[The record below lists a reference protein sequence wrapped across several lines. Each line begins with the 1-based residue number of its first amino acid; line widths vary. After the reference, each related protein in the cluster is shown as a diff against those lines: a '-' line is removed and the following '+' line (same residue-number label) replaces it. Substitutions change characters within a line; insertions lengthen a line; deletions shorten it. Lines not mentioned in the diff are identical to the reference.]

1 MNRCVRTLAVLLS
14 TLLIATASAAP
25 AKQAQRQ
32 FTAGTLNVM
41 TQNLYVGGDILL
53 PIAAPPDQFPAAA
66 ALVIEQIIA
75 TNFPERA
82 KTLAQ
87 QMLARRPDLIG
98 LQEVF
103 VVKVCPKGFPEIY
116 CVINQDYLEIL
127 LDELNANGT
136 KYRVASS
143 IKNIDLQGL
152 EVAVDDQLTL
162 LVTLTDRDVILAR
175 SDVQTHDE
183 VSANY
188 AARLPVPT
196 LPGFSVIRGWTMVD
210 AVVAGREIRFLNTHL
225 EVSGAGSAEEPV
237 FRALQFAQAMELVAD
252 DGPLGGDQHVQVV
265 VGDFN
270 SDPSEGPLVTCG
282 LPDGNG
288 GLQTFE
294 CATPYAV
301 LAGARFVDTWLERGG
316 PWSIGYTCCQATLL
330 DNPEPSLEERIDHVF
345 MRPAPDHFGGPYVR
359 GVRAEVVG
367 DEVAD
372 RTPVS
377 GLWPSDHAGVATSMV
392 LRVPR

>member
-1 MNRCVRTLAVLLS
+1 MTRRVRTLAVFLC

-25 AKQAQRQ
+25 ARQAQRQ

-53 PIAAPPDQFPAAA
+53 PIAAPPGEFDDAA
-66 ALVIEQIIA
+66 ALVIQQIMQ

-82 KTLAQ
+82 MTLAR

-103 VVKVCPKGFPEIY
+103 VVKVCFKGPPGSPCLID
-116 CVINQDYLEIL
+116 QDYLEIL
-127 LDELNANGT
+127 LDELNADGT
-136 KYRVASS
+136 NYRVASS
-143 IKNIDLQGL
+143 VENIDLPGL
-152 EVAVDDQLTL
+152 EVAYPGLGTL
-162 LVTLTDRDVILAR
+162 VVTLTDRDVILAR
-175 SDVQTHDE
+175 SDVQTRNPT
-183 VSANY
+183 SAIY
-188 AARLPVPT
+188 QARLPVPT
-196 LPGFSVIRGWTMVD
+196 LPGFSVVRGWTMVD
-210 AVVAGREIRFLNTHL
+210 AVVAGREYRFLNTHL
-225 EVSGAGSAEEPV
+225 EVSAAGSAQEPI
-237 FRALQFAQAMELVAD
+237 FRALQFAQAMELVHA
-252 DGPLGGDQHVQVV
+252 DGPLGRDNHVQVV

-270 SDPSEGPLVTCG
+270 SDPSEGPLEACAF
-282 LPDGNG
+282 PDGNG
-288 GLQTFE
+288 GFIPAQ
-294 CATPYAV
+294 CPTPYAV
-301 LAGARFVDTWLERGG
+301 LADARFVDTWLERGG
-316 PWSIGYTCCQATLL
+316 SWSPGYTCCQDTLL

-345 MRPAPDHFGGPYVR
+345 IRPAPDHFGGPYVR

-377 GLWPSDHAGVATSMV
+377 GLWPSDHAGVSTGMV